1 MRLYRLPKARTE
13 PAGQEAATSRR
24 LRESVTVIHFG
35 APPPRRDGRL
45 GREHRKAYGVY
56 N

>member
-1 MRLYRLPKARTE
+1 MMRLYRLPKARTE
-13 PAGQEAATSRR
+13 PAGQEAATSRY
-24 LRESVTVIHFG
+24 LRESVTVIHSG
-35 APPPRRDGRL
+35 APPRDGRL